1 MAYRSSRGANG
12 GGYEANSYLE
22 QQNDVML
29 DNLRDKIGNLKRVTI
44 DIGEE
49 ARSQNRLLNDLGRDM
64 DANQGLLGATMR
76 KLGIVSRNKGGNV
89 LCYLVLFSFFVFLCI
104 YYMIR

>member
-1 MAYRSSRGANG
+1 MAYRSSRGFFISLTKCFIVNLGANG
-12 GGYEANSYLE
+12 GGYEANTYLE

-76 KLGIVSRNKGGNV
+76 KLGIVSRNKGN
-89 LCYLVLFSFFVFLCI
+89 FVG
-104 YYMIR
+104 